1 MLSGPADVDAV
12 RKQMRRKEN
21 APNKPGPVK
30 IMMTG
35 MLMVPVGM
43 AIGLMTKL
51 FLDPDITPEA
61 VNYLPLLAFVAAAH
75 LALLGGVALIDWLR
89 IGVGIAP
96 LAVTESFGGDEA
108 LRRMAHEELLDELAV
123 HGTLVFS
130 SAGVIH
136 WCGVPSLIQGSV
148 PVLPSSAR
156 K

>member
-1 MLSGPADVDAV
+1 MVQQSFHDRIARIQQHSGEVQMLSGPADVDAV
-12 RKQMRRKEN
+12 RKQMRRKET

-75 LALLGGVALIDWLR
+75 LALLGGVAGALASGFRKPTLNYALMFVFAGY
-89 IGVGIAP
+89 GVAS
-96 LAVTESFGGDEA
+96 AVLGA
-108 LRRMAHEELLDELAV
+108 A
-123 HGTLVFS
+123 
-130 SAGVIH
+130 
-136 WCGVPSLIQGSV
+136 IQ
-148 PVLPSSAR
+148 
-156 K
+156 